1 MSIQQAL
8 FAGSS
13 VSANWPLVD
22 TWTNAAQGDSV
33 SMPNT
38 QSGDILLAFLGWRS
52 IFTPAAGSTFTTITR
67 FNNGGN
73 NIGCGVFAKVCSGPT
88 SFSTSLEFASYDYV
102 FYCAFRASSALTN
115 TSSVSWKDIT
125 SINDN
130 NAPTHANTIKSFG
143 MNSLALPAVW
153 FSRTVTSTWVPPANA
168 TLVGSDNEVALNT
181 GSVAVSSQEIGA
193 AGNYSWGAWGQT
205 DISNDWLTGYVEV
218 QQP

>member
-88 SFSTSLEFASYDYV
+88 SFSTSFEFANYDYV
-102 FYCAFRASSALTN
+102 FYCAFRALNAFTSP
-115 TSSVSWKDIT
+115 SSVLWKVGT
-125 SINDN
+125 GNGSTTT
-130 NAPTHANTIKSFG
+130 PTHNNTVASFG
-143 MNSLALPAVW
+143 TNSLALPVAW
-153 FSRTVTSTWVPPANA
+153 YSLTASPPWVPPANTA
-168 TLVGSDNEVALNT
+168 LVGVDNPSNNT
-181 GSVAVSSQEIGA
+181 GSVAVSSQEIGT
-193 AGNYSWGAWGQT
+193 AGGYSWGAWGSMNT
-205 DISNDWLTGYVEV
+205 GVFWTTGYVEV

>member
-13 VSANWPLVD
+13 GSAGWTLVD
-22 TWTNAAQGDSV
+22 TWSNYTQGRNV
-33 SMPNT
+33 SMPDT
-38 QSGDILLAFLGWRS
+38 QSGDMLLAF
-52 IFTPAAGSTFTTITR
+52 AGRRNQSDPPS
-67 FNNGGN
+67 
-73 NIGCGVFAKVCSGPT
+73 NIGNFSTIIRGDLGLKNLGYGVFARVCSGAT
-88 SFSTSLEFASYDYV
+88 SFSTTNMLSNTDYV

-168 TLVGSDNEVALNT
+168 TLVGSHNEVALNAVL
-181 GSVAVSSQEIGA
+181 VAVSSQEIGA

-205 DISNDWLTGYVEV
+205 DISNDWLTGYV
-218 QQP
+218 